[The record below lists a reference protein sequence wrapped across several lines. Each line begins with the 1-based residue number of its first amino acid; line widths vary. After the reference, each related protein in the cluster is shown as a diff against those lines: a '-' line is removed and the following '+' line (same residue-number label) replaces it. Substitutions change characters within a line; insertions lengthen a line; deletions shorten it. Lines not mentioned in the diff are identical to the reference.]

1 MTHGAPTS
9 LGTAHPTGTGAD
21 LSTVRSTGEQTLG
34 TTEDGTLLGTMIH
47 GTSHG
52 AGTVLGTTA
61 AGTTH
66 GTGILGTTVAGTA
79 DGMAAGTAD
88 GTIRGTTEDGGT
100 VLTTSTIMTSSVLE
114 AAGFTHPGFR
124 PPDQRVEAASVL
136 PQGQPVREARQ

>member
-1 MTHGAPTS
+1 
-9 LGTAHPTGTGAD
+9 
-21 LSTVRSTGEQTLG
+21 
-34 TTEDGTLLGTMIH
+34 MIH

-66 GTGILGTTVAGTA
+66 GTGILGTTV
-79 DGMAAGTAD
+79 AGTAD